1 MKILIY
7 ETRADELEAIHK
19 LGKELPIEIQTTS
32 EIPSMENVSMAE
44 GCDGISIL
52 GQGRIATGFPFW
64 DRAGLMGPFWMPW
77 PGLTSTIFLPEPLD
91 TITLI
96 WNMRRNWASM
106 YAMPV
111 TLPMVLQTLP
121 L

>member
-1 MKILIY
+1 MKILVY
-7 ETRADELEAIHK
+7 ETREDELDAIRK
-19 LGKELPIEIQTTS
+19 LEKELPIEIRITA
-32 EIPSMENVSMAE
+32 EIPSLENVSMQKDTTE
-44 GCDGISIL
+44 S
-52 GQGRIATGFPFW
+52 PFW
-64 DRAGLMGPFWMPW
+64 DRAGLMSPFWMPW

-111 TLPMVLQTLP
+111 TLPMVLRTLP

>member
-1 MKILIY
+1 MKILVY
-7 ETRADELEAIHK
+7 ETREDELDAIRK
-19 LGKELPIEIQTTS
+19 LEKELPIEIRITA
-32 EIPSMENVSMAE
+32 EIPSLENVSMAK
-44 GCDGISIL
+44 GYDGISIL
-52 GQGRIATGFPFW
+52 GQGRIDEPF
-64 DRAGLMGPFWMPW
+64 LVPW

>member
-1 MKILIY
+1 MKILVY
-7 ETRADELEAIHK
+7 ETREDELDAIRK
-19 LGKELPIEIQTTS
+19 LEKELPIEIRITA
-32 EIPSMENVSMAE
+32 EIPSLENVSMAK
-44 GCDGISIL
+44 GYDGI
-52 GQGRIATGFPFW
+52 W
-64 DRAGLMGPFWMPW
+64 DRAGLMSPFWIPW

-111 TLPMVLQTLP
+111 TLPMVLRTLP